1 MRITLH
7 EYVTDPHLPQK
18 DGVNLAHENIGAMMH
33 AHAGEH
39 LQVGFHDFNR
49 LLDDEHYAREVL
61 KHADCVISNVGPH
74 AHYYFYLRDRYQLN
88 FRIFRDVRTAIW
100 SSYLL
105 QEYLCAPY
113 LRSEDVLMTASHYT
127 RAIYE
132 KIFPHLQDHTC
143 FRCYPLTVNFP
154 EELPPRPA
162 HVPGQPMILGYI
174 GRLSEDKNFPDLIR
188 LLIELNAVQPG
199 GYKLLACGDIH
210 SPACQ
215 PELIRSQVRAALG
228 DGDYFEY
235 LPSRKN
241 EDIWALLRRFDVML
255 FPSTSNLETFGRVLV
270 EASYAGVPVICGAH
284 AAAPELMPESS
295 LCAVDYRKD
304 ERFSTHFDHCMGTIS
319 ISQMAE
325 AVIGR
330 KLQRSDGHREFLR
343 HPEKFIRA
351 LSMEARQINRL
362 DPLELKSAQH
372 RLIASLDIHMPPIPV
387 LDEANAAIAS
397 LIPWFGGLQQKDSAA
412 RRHFVSRLTEISTHP
427 DRTRRYLEKSAQTR
441 GDFTNVGGIDIEL
454 CHVLGFYPT
463 FMIPSTGEGGDER
476 HRDLSHME
484 SQMAMDDIVLAGLA
498 P

>member
-18 DGVNLAHENIGAMMH
+18 DGVNLAHENIAAMMQ
-33 AHAGEH
+33 AHTCEQ
-39 LQVGFHDFNR
+39 LEVVFHDFNR
-49 LLDDEHYAREVL
+49 LLEDEYYAREVL
-61 KHADCVISNVGPH
+61 EHADCVISNVGPH
-74 AHYYFYLRDRYQLN
+74 AHYYFYLRERYQLN

-132 KIFPHLQDHTC
+132 KIFPHLRDHTC
-143 FRCYPLTVNFP
+143 FRCYPLTVQFP
-154 EELPPRPA
+154 EKLPPRPA
-162 HVPGQPMILGYI
+162 HAPGQPMILGYI
-174 GRLSEDKNFPDLIR
+174 GRLSEDKNFPDLVR
-188 LLIELNAVQPG
+188 LLIELNGVQPG
-199 GYKLLACGDIH
+199 GYKLLACGDVH

-215 PELIRSQVRAALG
+215 PELIQSQVWAALG
-228 DGDYFEY
+228 EGDYFEY

-241 EDIWALLRRFDVML
+241 EDIWSLLRRFDVML

-295 LCAVDYRKD
+295 LCAVSYREN
-304 ERFSTHFDHCMGTIS
+304 ERLSTHFDHCMGTIS
-319 ISQMAE
+319 IRQMAE
-325 AVIGR
+325 AVIGG
-330 KLQRSDGHREFLR
+330 KLQRSDCHLEFLQ
-343 HPEKFIRA
+343 HPGKFIRA
-351 LSMEARQINRL
+351 LTMDAQEIKRL
-362 DPLELKSAQH
+362 DPLELKSAQNQ
-372 RLIASLDIHMPPIPV
+372 LIASLDIHMPPIPA

-397 LIPWFGGLQQKDSAA
+397 LVPWFSGLQQKDSAA
-412 RRHFVSRLTEISTHP
+412 YRGFVSRLTEISTHP

-454 CHVLGFYPT
+454 CHVLGFYPA
-463 FMIPSTGEGGDER
+463 FMIPSTGEGGYEH
-476 HRDLSHME
+476 HRDLTDSE
-484 SQMAMDDIVLAGLA
+484 SQTAMDGTVLASLT